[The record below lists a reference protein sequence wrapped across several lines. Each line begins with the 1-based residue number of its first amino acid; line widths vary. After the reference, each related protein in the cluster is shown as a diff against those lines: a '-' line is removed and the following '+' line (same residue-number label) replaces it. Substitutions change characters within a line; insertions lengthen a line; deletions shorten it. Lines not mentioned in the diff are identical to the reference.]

1 MWCPYEI
8 ILKCFKLLSTQYGR
22 KAVIFHRGLI
32 LTAGKGMVQEL
43 KFSLGLQDSCE
54 GEMEAGMGSKMLLV
68 K

>member
-1 MWCPYEI
+1 M
-8 ILKCFKLLSTQYGR
+8 
-22 KAVIFHRGLI
+22 IFHRGLI